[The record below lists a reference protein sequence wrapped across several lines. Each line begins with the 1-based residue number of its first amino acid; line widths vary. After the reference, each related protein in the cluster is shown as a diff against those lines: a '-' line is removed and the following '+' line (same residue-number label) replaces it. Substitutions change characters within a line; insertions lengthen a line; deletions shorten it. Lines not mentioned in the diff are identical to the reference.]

1 MRQVFIACGLA
12 ISAISCNGPEPLQ
25 VNARFVSTCPTAA
38 VKSSLVDD
46 SRIEKLD
53 LLLFRTSDGKLETRA
68 ASVGSSTIEIT
79 VPRDREMKWYMV
91 ANAPEG
97 LIPECHNLEDFLND
111 TVLLEDGFVM
121 HDQGIFTFRE
131 NGATVTA
138 SLSRYLCKVGIG
150 SITIDWADA
159 LPCSVET
166 VALMNVQGSAPIS
179 GEPTDLP
186 LRYNC
191 GVIDS
196 GLGAELEGMLSA
208 RPCITIE
215 SSSPANI
222 GVTLWCMPNPSD
234 GNSYGLPWQNRRTRI
249 ALCIKA
255 QGLDNWY
262 PIDLPPM
269 EGNRYYLVDNI
280 VIKGPGA
287 NAPDVKPERI
297 PALFT
302 IRVLDW
308 EEEIT
313 PAQF

>member
-1 MRQVFIACGLA
+1 MRQAFIACGLA
-12 ISAISCNGPEPLQ
+12 VIVLSCNGPEPAQ
-25 VNARFVSTCPTAA
+25 VNARFVSTCPAAA
-38 VKSSLVDD
+38 VKSPLVDD
-46 SRIEKLD
+46 THIEKLD
-53 LLLFRTSDGKLETRA
+53 LLLFRASDGRLETKA
-68 ASVGSSTIEIT
+68 TGVGSSTIEIT

-97 LIPECHNLEDFLND
+97 LFPECHTEEDFLNN

-121 HDQGIFTFRE
+121 HDQGECTFRE

-150 SITIDWADA
+150 NITIDWADA
-159 LPCSVET
+159 LPCGVET
-166 VALMNVQGSAPIS
+166 IALMNVQGSAPLS
-179 GEPTDLP
+179 GEPADLP

-196 GLGAELEGMLSA
+196 GLRTELEGLLSA
-208 RPCITIE
+208 RPGITIK
-215 SSSPANI
+215 SSLPVSVGA
-222 GVTLWCMPNPSD
+222 TLWCMPNPSD
-234 GNSYGLPWQNRRTRI
+234 GDSYGLPWQNRRTRI

-269 EGNRYYLVDNI
+269 EGNRYYVVDNI

-287 NAPDVKPERI
+287 GAPDVKPERV
-297 PALFT
+297 PATFT
-302 IRVLDW
+302 VRVLDW
-308 EEEIT
+308 EDEIS
-313 PAQF
+313 PAHF